1 LPFSKAGI
9 AGDTKSRSAHFYEWL
24 WSILP
29 IPINFRRLIM
39 TTNGFGDLR
48 EWVMVLD
55 KIEKLH
61 DTSSL
66 DTSQDELVRVL
77 NFRENWRLTER
88 ALEYAGSISQPKN
101 ELITAICTVMCDDDA
116 FMDNRI
122 LAAAALGVLV
132 PKKFRQTPEKPH
144 FNGTAVED
152 IMQRLLDVPQAPIF
166 HAALSQALQ
175 SMK

>member
-1 LPFSKAGI
+1 
-9 AGDTKSRSAHFYEWL
+9 
-24 WSILP
+24 
-29 IPINFRRLIM
+29 M

-48 EWVMVLD
+48 EWVTVLD

-132 PKKFRQTPEKPH
+132 PQKLPPNTRETSL
-144 FNGTAVED
+144 
-152 IMQRLLDVPQAPIF
+152 QR
-166 HAALSQALQ
+166 HSG
-175 SMK
+175 